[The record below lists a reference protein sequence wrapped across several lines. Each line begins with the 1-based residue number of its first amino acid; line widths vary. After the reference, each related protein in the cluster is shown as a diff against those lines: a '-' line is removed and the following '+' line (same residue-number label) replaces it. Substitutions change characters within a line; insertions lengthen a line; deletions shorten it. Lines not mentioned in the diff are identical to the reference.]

1 MRPTSEQSKTCSHRA
16 RMRTNE
22 PLEFCFDL
30 PLHSLLVGAWPD
42 HAANRMIDPSFAYL
56 AGHGTFRKLLFPSLR
71 LGYLIELAHCLP
83 DSLSPMRKQH
93 VVMRSDYQQPPFRSK
108 QEVIINAPLE
118 AVWSFSMDLTK
129 IPEFHPRVVK
139 VDLLSG
145 KTFREPGASY
155 QCHLRGGK
163 HTCIE
168 KDIEIIPL
176 QKIVTVLP
184 EDTFGISK
192 ILSDY
197 RVETTFQTLGHR
209 STKVEISHYYST
221 TTLKAKLLN
230 LMAKGKIARDTQ
242 ATLNAA
248 KAKIEAACRAG

>member
-1 MRPTSEQSKTCSHRA
+1 MGCVEDRLEYAQGDGETGFLLPASSRAKRHGSVSFLRGSGRRPRLTWFRGKGG
-16 RMRTNE
+16 
-22 PLEFCFDL
+22 PLSWRQAL
-30 PLHSLLVGAWPD
+30 
-42 HAANRMIDPSFAYL
+42 
-56 AGHGTFRKLLFPSLR
+56 
-71 LGYLIELAHCLP
+71 
-83 DSLSPMRKQH
+83 
-93 VVMRSDYQQPPFRSK
+93 QPPFRSK

-118 AVWSFSMDLTK
+118 TVWSFSMDLAK

-155 QCHLRGGK
+155 QCHLAGGK

-176 QKIVTVLP
+176 QKIVTILP

-197 RVETTFQTLGHR
+197 RVETTFQR
-209 STKVEISHYYST
+209 MSDQATKVEISHYYST
-221 TTLKAKLLN
+221 TTLKAKFFHLI
-230 LMAKGKIARDTQ
+230 AKGKIARDTQ

-248 KAKIEAACRAG
+248 KTTIEASCPAT

>member
-1 MRPTSEQSKTCSHRA
+1 M
-16 RMRTNE
+16 
-22 PLEFCFDL
+22 
-30 PLHSLLVGAWPD
+30 
-42 HAANRMIDPSFAYL
+42 
-56 AGHGTFRKLLFPSLR
+56 
-71 LGYLIELAHCLP
+71 
-83 DSLSPMRKQH
+83 
-93 VVMRSDYQQPPFRSK
+93 QPPFRSR
-108 QEVIINAPLE
+108 QEVIINAPLQ
-118 AVWSFSMDLTK
+118 AVWSFCMDLTR

-145 KTFREPGASY
+145 KAFREPGASY
-155 QCHLRGGK
+155 QCHLAGGK
-163 HTCIE
+163 HTCTE
-168 KDIEIIPL
+168 KDIEIVPL

-197 RVETTFQTLGHR
+197 KVETTFQALGDC

-230 LMAKGKIARDTQ
+230 LIAKSKIAGDTQ

-248 KAKIEAACRAG
+248 KARIEAACGAG